1 MSTTAGG
8 SGAPAS
14 CSATV
19 RPSRSGSWMSSRTI
33 SGRRAATA
41 STAAAPLAASPT
53 TSKPS
58 ACSSARAEARKAAW
72 SSTMSTVGRMPLI
85 VPHATRAHTVASPN
99 NASRLG
105 ASRLQPASIP
115 PAMRVCH
122 RVENC
127 DQPQPQAEATSDVSA
142 CKPTEACHQREAP
155 APRSCVRGG
164 RLTAIAGLG
173 GWAAAEVEGL
183 VLHPDR
189 SIGADHEGHGLVDAD
204 FTEAF
209 VVDEAERERSAG
221 CRVDDFG
228 VAESAFLHSQRGVL
242 ERHGVG
248 APVDGRPQEDV
259 LLHAHER
266 ERGLAGPVEDGSVA
280 ADGLQR
286 LGFEAD
292 GLLVD
297 DLW

>member
-1 MSTTAGG
+1 
-8 SGAPAS
+8 
-14 CSATV
+14 
-19 RPSRSGSWMSSRTI
+19 MSSRTI
-33 SGRRAATA
+33 SGRRTATA
-41 STAAAPLAASPT
+41 FTASAPLAASPT

-183 VLHPDR
+183 VL
-189 SIGADHEGHGLVDAD
+189 VDAD

-259 LLHAHER
+259 LRHAHER